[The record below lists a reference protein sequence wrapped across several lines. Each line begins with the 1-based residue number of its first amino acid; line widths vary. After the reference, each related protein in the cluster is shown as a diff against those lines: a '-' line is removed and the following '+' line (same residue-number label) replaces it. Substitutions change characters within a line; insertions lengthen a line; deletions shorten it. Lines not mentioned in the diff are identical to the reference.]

1 MCIHVKPYTDRV
13 ATDLVCK
20 YTNHTTQ
27 GRDLSDRSL
36 EWIFLV
42 LGASA
47 ARSVLCEQSVQTLM
61 GKGEALDTELGD
73 LVLPKV

>member
-1 MCIHVKPYTDRV
+1 MT
-13 ATDLVCK
+13 LVTEVLNG
-20 YTNHTTQ
+20 Y
-27 GRDLSDRSL
+27 
-36 EWIFLV
+36 LV

-73 LVLPKV
+73 LVLLKV